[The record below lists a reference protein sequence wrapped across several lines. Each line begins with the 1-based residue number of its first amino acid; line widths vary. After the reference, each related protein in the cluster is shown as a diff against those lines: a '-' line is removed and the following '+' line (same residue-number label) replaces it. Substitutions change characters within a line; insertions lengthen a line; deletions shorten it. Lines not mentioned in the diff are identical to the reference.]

1 MTEQANFSELR
12 NKISNWDVEAEQML
26 LDKMKI
32 FTSSYKTDFALFTQN
47 MQNFSNSLSNLEVQ
61 HYNAVSRLKD
71 LSMNQFIE
79 ETLQENS
86 ESASEESDK
95 GLEVGNISN
104 ENMIDIN
111 EKKKK
116 VMEISMKNLEEI
128 NLKKN
133 KNKEKIEDDTVS
145 VTSKTLVLENSQK
158 TGALPFIFGTEEF
171 LNDKKIG
178 LSNLEDGEEDENEQ
192 LNPEK
197 ELDLHFNEKDKKK
210 WEKKNIKKQKQKQ
223 KEEQKLQKKQSKNN
237 NEIENKNI
245 ENKGNNDDF
254 DEEVKE
260 QIQVPIENEKNNE
273 IKEDNKGKKE
283 DNNNNTVISVGK
295 GSSVP
300 PPPPPPPKPPVLPPL
315 TKPKAAIPTK
325 EIKQPVKDTN
335 DNNNNT
341 ITNNNATTN
350 NNTTTNNNAIE
361 KNNNTAFTNNN
372 TIMNNKTNQN
382 TEPKPKL
389 TQSMNLHLMK
399 GLQNIVDDDDEDD
412 DYIFGKKFRPKNP
425 VLNDNIFKSQNPVV
439 ESTSDDNTNNNTKLN
454 FTQTKL
460 NNIFEDVKE
469 DEEQEQKVKEEKKDM
484 DNMGNNNMEQKN
496 NIMENGVDNKIITKN
511 QVFNSLFLEHEEE
524 KNNSEIIEKKA
535 PQNNLDNKKKFNF
548 SFNDDDE

>member
-1 MTEQANFSELR
+1 M
-12 NKISNWDVEAEQML
+12 
-26 LDKMKI
+26 
-32 FTSSYKTDFALFTQN
+32 
-47 MQNFSNSLSNLEVQ
+47 
-61 HYNAVSRLKD
+61 
-71 LSMNQFIE
+71 
-79 ETLQENS
+79 
-86 ESASEESDK
+86 
-95 GLEVGNISN
+95 
-104 ENMIDIN
+104 
-111 EKKKK
+111 
-116 VMEISMKNLEEI
+116 
-128 NLKKN
+128 
-133 KNKEKIEDDTVS
+133 
-145 VTSKTLVLENSQK
+145 
-158 TGALPFIFGTEEF
+158 
-171 LNDKKIG
+171 
-178 LSNLEDGEEDENEQ
+178 
-192 LNPEK
+192 
-197 ELDLHFNEKDKKK
+197 
-210 WEKKNIKKQKQKQ
+210 
-223 KEEQKLQKKQSKNN
+223 
-237 NEIENKNI
+237 
-245 ENKGNNDDF
+245 
-254 DEEVKE
+254 
-260 QIQVPIENEKNNE
+260 
-273 IKEDNKGKKE
+273 
-283 DNNNNTVISVGK
+283 
-295 GSSVP
+295 
-300 PPPPPPPKPPVLPPL
+300 

-496 NIMENGVDNKIITKN
+496 NIMENGVDNKIIKSN
-511 QVFNSLFLEHEEE
+511 QVFNSLFVEHEEE

-535 PQNNLDNKKKFNF
+535 PQNNLVYKNKLKKY
-548 SFNDDDE
+548 FNDDDE